1 MTDSPPKQRLRVIF
15 LPSKE
20 LPLCMD
26 GKAPVFVACVGFCV
40 IRPPSRLRSRS
51 SARWLQRSGQG
62 SERTSP
68 TQVAS
73 LQFRGCKGETS
84 FRVVDLHLK
93 VPFCGEFHEFK
104 EQPLVEVDSTCS
116 PGTAS

>member
-1 MTDSPPKQRLRVIF
+1 MSAVNESPHAPSQSVCEVVAGTNQSILSKMVTLHRVDGPRLDFV
-15 LPSKE
+15 
-20 LPLCMD
+20 
-26 GKAPVFVACVGFCV
+26 PVVAHGG
-40 IRPPSRLRSRS
+40 S
-51 SARWLQRSGQG
+51 SARDRDQ
-62 SERTSP
+62 RTSP

-84 FRVVDLHLK
+84 FRVIDLHLK
-93 VPFCGEFHEFK
+93 VPFCGDFHEFK